1 MPYITLDTETTGTD
15 LLHGDSP
22 FAVSTCDEQG
32 VTNLWEWPV
41 DPHTRQPKVPTK
53 DLKEICEYIRGSIL
67 VFHNAKFDVQAL
79 RNLGIRLQFK
89 SIASHIDSTWATA
102 PAGKVVASLEGFEDT
117 LLASHV
123 CDSEEPHGL
132 KWLSESYLDIM
143 ADDEDE
149 LLEAVRAARRVAKSR
164 GWTLGQALGNV
175 SSIHCD
181 YWLPKAVDS
190 SSTVLER
197 YATQDAVRTMLLWK
211 MYKEVLQQEKLEH
224 QYAIRKCLVPI
235 TYRMETRGVTVKPR
249 ILKNE
254 IERYEIVAGVEEE
267 KCSQIVRDK
276 NLLDEELNIR
286 SSSQLQRILY
296 GDLEATGSRGRGLG
310 CPAIVLTQTGLPST
324 SAATL
329 LDLYND
335 HVGMRSKAREFLGSL
350 LRFRKNQ
357 TCAQYLISY
366 QGLVKRVDSRHV
378 MHPSFNQ
385 TGTRTTRW
393 SSSNPNGQNIGTGG
407 KDEFGNETDDYCL
420 RDVFGPDSDHIWF
433 AADYSQ
439 LEMRILAV
447 LAQEDRLIEAFKN
460 DEDIHSLT
468 ADLCGISRKA
478 AKGVNYGIIYGA
490 GQAKLQQ
497 MTGKKDFN
505 KIFKAAYPGVSKFMT
520 ATTKQVQ
527 KRGFV
532 KTLGGYR
539 LMVPADKPYSGTN
552 YTIQGS
558 AGDIL
563 NLAMIKLSDWLG
575 MDDDHPENNSAHLI
589 MCIHDELV
597 FEFEKGKTRRASVA
611 RTIRDLMEASGTELG
626 VSTPVDVKRIPN
638 RWSVGKVL
646 NL

>member
-1 MPYITLDTETTGTD
+1 MPYIALDTETTGTD
-15 LLHGDSP
+15 LFHNSTP

-32 VTNLWEWPV
+32 VTNLWEWSV
-41 DPHTRQPKVPTK
+41 DPRTRQPRVPAK
-53 DLKEICEYIRGSIL
+53 DLKEICEYIRGSVL
-67 VFHNAKFDVQAL
+67 VFHNTKFDVQAL

-89 SIASHIDSTWATA
+89 SIVSHVDSTWATA
-102 PAGKVVASLEGFEDT
+102 PDGKVVASLEGFEDT

-149 LLEAVRAARRVAKSR
+149 LLDAVRAARRVAKSR
-164 GWTLGQALGNV
+164 EWTLGQALGNV

-249 ILKNE
+249 ILTDE
-254 IERYEIVAGVEEE
+254 IERYEDIAWVESQ
-267 KCSQIVRDK
+267 KCYQIVTDK
-276 NLLDEELNIR
+276 NLLDEDLNIR
-286 SSSQLQRILY
+286 SSPQLQKILY
-296 GDLEATGSRGRGLG
+296 GDLETTGSRGRGLG

-329 LDLYND
+329 LDLYNN
-335 HVGMRSKAREFLGSL
+335 HVGARSKAKEFLGSL
-350 LRFRKNQ
+350 LCFRKNQ
-357 TCAQYLISY
+357 TCVQYLTSY
-366 QGLVKRVDSRHV
+366 QGLIRKLDGRHV
-378 MHPSFNQ
+378 LHPSFNQ

-393 SSSNPNGQNIGTGG
+393 SSSNPNGQNIGAGG
-407 KDEFGNETDDYCL
+407 KDEFGNETDNYCL
-420 RDVFGPDSDHIWF
+420 RDVFGPSSSHIWF

-539 LMVPADKPYSGTN
+539 LIVPEDKPYIGTN

-563 NLAMIKLSDWLG
+563 NLAMIKLSAWLG
-575 MDDDHPENNSAHLI
+575 MDDDHPENNPAHLI

-597 FEFEKGKTRRASVA
+597 FEFEKGKTRHAPK
-611 RTIRDLMEASGTELG
+611 TIKTLMEESGTELG

-638 RWSVGKVL
+638 RWSEGKVL